1 MVCDLLHDSASVV
14 NIVNCLNER
23 GELRTTRRRN
33 RGRRQCALG
42 LSAFDAFNPHL
53 VFVDLFM
60 PTKDGLETIIEFR
73 DRSATVGIV
82 AVSAGGVFAPSN
94 MVAVASEPCADGTL
108 QEALSMNKVMP
119 IVCY

>member
-53 VFVDLFM
+53 VFADLFM

-82 AVSAGGVFAPSN
+82 AVSAGGLFAQGKMLGLARELLPP
-94 MVAVASEPCADGTL
+94 VTL
-108 QEALSMNKVMP
+108 VSPFSLQKVCP
-119 IVCY
+119 